1 MTTFEKLKKI
11 ISEQLYVDESKIT
24 MDSDIVEDFE
34 ADSIEMVDIV
44 MDIEDEFGVEIPVT
58 LWKPCIVSVMLSN
71 TSTQISNIPNIH
83 CPR

>member
-11 ISEQLYVDESKIT
+11 ISELLYVDESKIT

-44 MDIEDEFGVEIPVT
+44 MDIEDEFGVEIPDDAMETMHRIGDVVEYIDAN
-58 LWKPCIVSVMLSN
+58 K
-71 TSTQISNIPNIH
+71 
-83 CPR
+83 

>member
-44 MDIEDEFGVEIPVT
+44 MDIEDEFGVEIPDDAMETMHRIGDVVEYIDA
-58 LWKPCIVSVMLSN
+58 KK
-71 TSTQISNIPNIH
+71 
-83 CPR
+83 

>member
-44 MDIEDEFGVEIPVT
+44 MDIEDEFGVEIPDDAMETMHRIGDVVEYIDAD
-58 LWKPCIVSVMLSN
+58 K
-71 TSTQISNIPNIH
+71 
-83 CPR
+83 

>member
-44 MDIEDEFGVEIPVT
+44 MDIEDEFGVEIPDDAMEIMHRIGDVVEYIDAN
-58 LWKPCIVSVMLSN
+58 K
-71 TSTQISNIPNIH
+71 
-83 CPR
+83 

>member
-44 MDIEDEFGVEIPVT
+44 MDIEDEFGVEIPDDAMETMHRIGDVVEYNDAN
-58 LWKPCIVSVMLSN
+58 K
-71 TSTQISNIPNIH
+71 
-83 CPR
+83 

>member
-34 ADSIEMVDIV
+34 ADSIEMVDIF
-44 MDIEDEFGVEIPVT
+44 MDIEDEFGVEIPDDAMETMHRIGDVVEYIDAN
-58 LWKPCIVSVMLSN
+58 K
-71 TSTQISNIPNIH
+71 
-83 CPR
+83 

>member
-11 ISEQLYVDESKIT
+11 ISEQLYVDKSKIT

-44 MDIEDEFGVEIPVT
+44 MDIEDEFGVEIPDDAMETMHRIGDVVEYIDAN
-58 LWKPCIVSVMLSN
+58 K
-71 TSTQISNIPNIH
+71 
-83 CPR
+83 

>member
-11 ISEQLYVDESKIT
+11 ISEQLYVAESKIT

-44 MDIEDEFGVEIPVT
+44 MDIEDEFGVEIPDDAMETMHRIGDVVEYIDAN
-58 LWKPCIVSVMLSN
+58 K
-71 TSTQISNIPNIH
+71 
-83 CPR
+83 

>member
-44 MDIEDEFGVEIPVT
+44 MDIEDEFGVEIPDDAMETMHRIGDVVEYIYAN
-58 LWKPCIVSVMLSN
+58 K
-71 TSTQISNIPNIH
+71 
-83 CPR
+83 

>member
-44 MDIEDEFGVEIPVT
+44 MDIEDEFGVEVPDEILDKLVT
-58 LWKPCIVSVMLSN
+58 VKDVVDYIEENM
-71 TSTQISNIPNIH
+71 
-83 CPR
+83 

>member
-44 MDIEDEFGVEIPVT
+44 MDIEDEFGVEIPDDAMET
-58 LWKPCIVSVMLSN
+58 
-71 TSTQISNIPNIH
+71 IH
-83 CPR
+83 RIGDVVEYIDANK

>member
-34 ADSIEMVDIV
+34 ADSIEIVDIV
-44 MDIEDEFGVEIPVT
+44 MDIEDEFGVEIPDDAMETMHRIGDVVEYIDA
-58 LWKPCIVSVMLSN
+58 KK
-71 TSTQISNIPNIH
+71 
-83 CPR
+83 

>member
-44 MDIEDEFGVEIPVT
+44 MDIEDEFGVESPDDAMETMHRIGDVVEYIDAN
-58 LWKPCIVSVMLSN
+58 K
-71 TSTQISNIPNIH
+71 
-83 CPR
+83 

>member
-34 ADSIEMVDIV
+34 AESIEMVDIV
-44 MDIEDEFGVEIPVT
+44 MDIEDEFGVEIPDDAMETMHRIGDVVEYIDAN
-58 LWKPCIVSVMLSN
+58 K
-71 TSTQISNIPNIH
+71 
-83 CPR
+83 

>member
-1 MTTFEKLKKI
+1 MVFEKVKKI

-44 MDIEDEFGVEIPVT
+44 MDIEDEFGVEIPDDAMETMHRIGDVVEYIDAN
-58 LWKPCIVSVMLSN
+58 K
-71 TSTQISNIPNIH
+71 
-83 CPR
+83 

>member
-1 MTTFEKLKKI
+1 MKKI

-44 MDIEDEFGVEIPVT
+44 MDIEDEFGVEIPDDAMETMHRIGDVVEYIDAN
-58 LWKPCIVSVMLSN
+58 K
-71 TSTQISNIPNIH
+71 
-83 CPR
+83 

>member
-34 ADSIEMVDIV
+34 ADSIEM
-44 MDIEDEFGVEIPVT
+44 
-58 LWKPCIVSVMLSN
+58 LSN

>member
-11 ISEQLYVDESKIT
+11 ISEQLYVDESKKT

-44 MDIEDEFGVEIPVT
+44 MDIEDEFGVEIPDDAMETMHRIGDVVEYIDAN
-58 LWKPCIVSVMLSN
+58 K
-71 TSTQISNIPNIH
+71 
-83 CPR
+83 

>member
-44 MDIEDEFGVEIPVT
+44 MDIEDEFYVEIPDDAMETMHRIGDVVEYIDAN
-58 LWKPCIVSVMLSN
+58 K
-71 TSTQISNIPNIH
+71 
-83 CPR
+83 

>member
-44 MDIEDEFGVEIPVT
+44 MDIEDEFGIEIPDDAMETMHRIGDVVEYIDAN
-58 LWKPCIVSVMLSN
+58 K
-71 TSTQISNIPNIH
+71 
-83 CPR
+83 

>member
-34 ADSIEMVDIV
+34 ADSIEMV
-44 MDIEDEFGVEIPVT
+44 EYCYGY
-58 LWKPCIVSVMLSN
+58 
-71 TSTQISNIPNIH
+71 
-83 CPR
+83 RR

>member
-44 MDIEDEFGVEIPVT
+44 MDIEDEFCVEIPDDAMETMHRIGDVVEYIDAN
-58 LWKPCIVSVMLSN
+58 K
-71 TSTQISNIPNIH
+71 
-83 CPR
+83 

>member
-11 ISEQLYVDESKIT
+11 ISEQLYVDENKIT

-44 MDIEDEFGVEIPVT
+44 MDIEDEFGVEIPDDAMETMHRIGDVVEYIDAN
-58 LWKPCIVSVMLSN
+58 K
-71 TSTQISNIPNIH
+71 
-83 CPR
+83 

>member
-34 ADSIEMVDIV
+34 ADSIELVDIV
-44 MDIEDEFGVEIPVT
+44 MDIEDEFGVEIPDDAMETMHRIGDVVEYIDAN
-58 LWKPCIVSVMLSN
+58 K
-71 TSTQISNIPNIH
+71 
-83 CPR
+83 

>member
-44 MDIEDEFGVEIPVT
+44 MDIEDEFGVEIPDDAMETMHRIGDVVEYIEAN
-58 LWKPCIVSVMLSN
+58 K
-71 TSTQISNIPNIH
+71 
-83 CPR
+83 

>member
-1 MTTFEKLKKI
+1 MTTFEKLRKI

-44 MDIEDEFGVEIPVT
+44 MDIEDEFGVEIPDDAMETMHRIGDVVEYIDAN
-58 LWKPCIVSVMLSN
+58 K
-71 TSTQISNIPNIH
+71 
-83 CPR
+83 

>member
-1 MTTFEKLKKI
+1 MEFEKLKKI

-44 MDIEDEFGVEIPVT
+44 MDIEDEFGVEIPDDAMETMHRIGDVVEYIDAN
-58 LWKPCIVSVMLSN
+58 K
-71 TSTQISNIPNIH
+71 
-83 CPR
+83 

>member
-24 MDSDIVEDFE
+24 TDSDIVEDFE

-44 MDIEDEFGVEIPVT
+44 MDIEDEFGVEIPDDAMETMHRIGDVVEYIDAN
-58 LWKPCIVSVMLSN
+58 K
-71 TSTQISNIPNIH
+71 
-83 CPR
+83 

>member
-44 MDIEDEFGVEIPVT
+44 MDIEDEFGVEIPDDAMETMHRIGDDVEYIDAN
-58 LWKPCIVSVMLSN
+58 K
-71 TSTQISNIPNIH
+71 
-83 CPR
+83 

>member
-44 MDIEDEFGVEIPVT
+44 MDIEDEFGVEIPDDAMETMHRIGDVVEYIDAN
-58 LWKPCIVSVMLSN
+58 K
-71 TSTQISNIPNIH
+71 
-83 CPR
+83 

>member
-24 MDSDIVEDFE
+24 MDSDIVEDVE

-44 MDIEDEFGVEIPVT
+44 MDIEDEFGVEIPDDAMETMHRIGDVVEYIDAN
-58 LWKPCIVSVMLSN
+58 K
-71 TSTQISNIPNIH
+71 
-83 CPR
+83 

>member
-11 ISEQLYVDESKIT
+11 ISEQLYVDESKST

-44 MDIEDEFGVEIPVT
+44 MDIEDEFGVEIPDDAMETMHRIGDVVEYIDAN
-58 LWKPCIVSVMLSN
+58 K
-71 TSTQISNIPNIH
+71 
-83 CPR
+83 

>member
-24 MDSDIVEDFE
+24 KDSDIVEDFE

-44 MDIEDEFGVEIPVT
+44 MDIEDEFGVEIPDDAMETMHRIGDVVEYIDAN
-58 LWKPCIVSVMLSN
+58 K
-71 TSTQISNIPNIH
+71 
-83 CPR
+83 

>member
-44 MDIEDEFGVEIPVT
+44 MDIEDEVGVEIPDDAAEKILTVQDA
-58 LWKPCIVSVMLSN
+58 IDY
-71 TSTQISNIPNIH
+71 ISKNA
-83 CPR
+83 

>member
-11 ISEQLYVDESKIT
+11 LSEQLYVDESKIT

-44 MDIEDEFGVEIPVT
+44 MDIEDEFGVEIPDDAMETMHRIGDVVEYIDAN
-58 LWKPCIVSVMLSN
+58 K
-71 TSTQISNIPNIH
+71 
-83 CPR
+83 

>member
-24 MDSDIVEDFE
+24 MDSEVVEDFE

-44 MDIEDEFGVEIPVT
+44 MDIEDEFGVEIPDDAMETMHRIGDVVEYIDAN
-58 LWKPCIVSVMLSN
+58 K
-71 TSTQISNIPNIH
+71 
-83 CPR
+83 